1 MHSLDKSAQQN
12 GVPEQ
17 ILVVVPEQIWFG
29 CAALDV
35 EW

>member
-1 MHSLDKSAQQN
+1 MNSLDKSAHQN

-29 CAALDV
+29 SVALGI